1 MVKVILET
9 ASRRQVDLFPEHIPV
24 REVLD
29 ELHADCE
36 STVYAT
42 NGVRLDEEDLE
53 KDLVHFSKEDE
64 VRIIT
69 VSKSAPKFVDGPEDI
84 PERAGFVTLG
94 EMEAYAALGRIKEVV
109 DQVMSGL
116 GAHVE
121 PIETDEVPF

>member
-9 ASRRQVDLFPEHIPV
+9 ASGRQADLFPESIPV

-36 STVYAT
+36 STAYAI

-53 KDLVHFSKEDE
+53 ENLVHFCKEDE
-64 VRIIT
+64 VRICAVPKT
-69 VSKSAPKFVDGPEDI
+69 APKFVDRPEDV
-84 PERAGFVTLG
+84 PERAGFVTPS
-94 EMEAYAALGRIKEVV
+94 EMEAYAALARIKEVV
-109 DQVMSGL
+109 DQVMREL
-116 GAHVE
+116 GARVE

>member
-9 ASRRQVDLFPEHIPV
+9 ASRRLVDLFPEHISV

-53 KDLVHFSKEDE
+53 KDLVHFCKEDE
-64 VRIIT
+64 VRICAVPKT
-69 VSKSAPKFVDGPEDI
+69 APKFVDDPEDTT
-84 PERAGFVTLG
+84 EKANFVTPG

-109 DQVMSGL
+109 DQVMSEL

>member
-9 ASRRQVDLFPEHIPV
+9 ASRRLVDLFPEHISV
-24 REVLD
+24 REALNQLR
-29 ELHADCE
+29 EDCDI
-36 STVYAT
+36 SAYAT

>member
-1 MVKVILET
+1 MVRVVLET
-9 ASRRQVDLFPEHIPV
+9 PAGRQVDILPEHISV
-24 REVLD
+24 REALD

-53 KDLVHFSKEDE
+53 KDLVHFSKGDE
-64 VRIIT
+64 VRIFPVPKT
-69 VSKSAPKFVDGPEDI
+69 APKFVDDPEDT
-84 PERAGFVTLG
+84 PERINFITPG
-94 EMEAYAALGRIKEVV
+94 EMEAYAALSRIKEVV

>member
-9 ASRRQVDLFPEHIPV
+9 ASDRRVEIFPEHIPV
-24 REVLD
+24 REALD

-36 STVYAT
+36 SNAYAT

-53 KDLVHFSKEDE
+53 KDLVHFSKEDV
-64 VRIIT
+64 VRIFP
-69 VSKSAPKFVDGPEDI
+69 VPKSAPKFVDEPENM
-84 PERAGFVTLG
+84 PERAGFVTPG
-94 EMEAYAALGRIKEVV
+94 EMEAYAALSRIKEVV

>member
-9 ASRRQVDLFPEHIPV
+9 ASGQQVDIFPEHIPI

-36 STVYAT
+36 STAYAT

-53 KDLVHFSKEDE
+53 RDLVHFSKGDE
-64 VRIIT
+64 VRIFPVPKT
-69 VSKSAPKFVDGPEDI
+69 APKFVDGPEDTT
-84 PERAGFVTLG
+84 EKANFVTPG
-94 EMEAYAALGRIKEVV
+94 EMEAYAALSRIKEVV